1 MSKSISPDLLGQAI
15 ALREA
20 GFTVLA
26 ISQRLGIGVRTL
38 HRHFARQGSTK
49 GRVKAEVLERARH
62 DLLDSVKADNA
73 IREEAAKLVHDDL
86 AHARHLREI
95 LLDAS
100 EHLRANTLADAAV
113 VMRAAAAYSTAAK
126 NTSDMLRRSLG
137 LDRIDSKVSPDELP
151 ELVLREIDDAQAAV
165 LQAGDM
171 VDDPAE

>member
-1 MSKSISPDLLGQAI
+1 
-15 ALREA
+15 
-20 GFTVLA
+20 
-26 ISQRLGIGVRTL
+26 
-38 HRHFARQGSTK
+38 
-49 GRVKAEVLERARH
+49 
-62 DLLDSVKADNA
+62 
-73 IREEAAKLVHDDL
+73 
-86 AHARHLREI
+86 
-95 LLDAS
+95 
-100 EHLRANTLADAAV
+100 LADAAV